1 MARFFIIFSSPSLRK
16 GSEERKNN
24 LKVNV
29 VCIIFHSK
37 RKKKYL
43 KLSAKNENK
52 QFSALIRDTRR
63 VGLNRSNLF
72 FLI

>member
-1 MARFFIIFSSPSLRK
+1 MNKSVNIWRVFFIIFSSPSLRK

-37 RKKKYL
+37 RKKILEIVRK
-43 KLSAKNENK
+43 E
-52 QFSALIRDTRR
+52 
-63 VGLNRSNLF
+63 
-72 FLI
+72 